1 MMYISVRY
9 IWVDGLSQQDILLRS
24 VHWYVRLYTPT
35 VFSLMLLQNE
45 NIKTLI
51 LKLLSVWHYLEIHK
65 LKYLSWIIYQTGNT
79 LCPFVLVNMSTK
91 GKKRK
96 YQQRAAYADKQIKYC
111 YAFIV
116 VYSKWIFWKFLLIF
130 FFF

>member
-1 MMYISVRY
+1 MMYIS
-9 IWVDGLSQQDILLRS
+9 VDGLSQQDIFLRS
-24 VHWYVRLYTPT
+24 VHRYVRLYTPT

-51 LKLLSVWHYLEIHK
+51 LKLLSAWLYLEIHK

-96 YQQRAAYADKQIKYC
+96 YQQRAAYADKHT
-111 YAFIV
+111 AM
-116 VYSKWIFWKFLLIF
+116 LL
-130 FFF
+130 